1 MSTNQETTNID
12 ELPSSNSNNVNSAPV
27 QNVFSENNT
36 ENVKMPNYGEQLNSE
51 KEVAPALQNIDYTS
65 KLNSTLKDIG
75 NGNPLQLP
83 SRDIPQNTASIN
95 NDVNVQPNYIP
106 PNNNDY
112 IANHVTP
119 DEIIQQNREKEM
131 NNDKTE
137 EFYETIQMPLLVG
150 LLFFIF
156 QLPFIRKNL
165 FIYLPSLFNKDGNP
179 NLSGYL
185 FNSAIFALLY
195 FSFTIPEYTCS
206 KLYFLSYV

>member
-1 MSTNQETTNID
+1 MATNQETTNID
-12 ELPSSNSNNVNSAPV
+12 ELPSSNVNNAPV

-36 ENVKMPNYGEQLNSE
+36 ENVKIPNYGEQLNSE
-51 KEVAPALQNIDYTS
+51 KEVAPALQNIDYTT
-65 KLNSTLKDIG
+65 KLNSSLKDIG

-119 DEIIQQNREKEM
+119 DEIIQQNREKELI
-131 NNDKTE
+131 NDKTE

-185 FNSAIFALLY
+185 FNSVVFALLY
-195 FSFTIPEYTCS
+195 FSFTYILKYIS
-206 KLYFLSYV
+206 I

>member
-1 MSTNQETTNID
+1 MATNQETTNID
-12 ELPSSNSNNVNSAPV
+12 DLPSANSNNVNSAPV
-27 QNVFSENNT
+27 QNVFNENNT

-65 KLNSTLKDIG
+65 KLNSSLKEIG
-75 NGNPLQLP
+75 NGNTLQLP

-119 DEIIQQNREKEM
+119 NEIIQQNREKEVL
-131 NNDKTE
+131 NDKTE

-195 FSFTIPEYTCS
+195 FSFTYILKYIS
-206 KLYFLSYV
+206 I

>member
-1 MSTNQETTNID
+1 MTTNQETTNID
-12 ELPSSNSNNVNSAPV
+12 ELPSSNVNSVPV
-27 QNVFSENNT
+27 QNVFNENNT

-51 KEVAPALQNIDYTS
+51 QEVAPALQNIDYTS

-112 IANHVTP
+112 IANHITP
-119 DEIIQQNREKEM
+119 DEIIQQNREKEVI
-131 NNDKTE
+131 NDKTE
-137 EFYETIQMPLLVG
+137 EFYETIQMPILVG

-195 FSFTIPEYTCS
+195 FSFTYILKYIS
-206 KLYFLSYV
+206 I

>member
-1 MSTNQETTNID
+1 MATNQETTNID

-36 ENVKMPNYGEQLNSE
+36 ENIKMPNYGEQLNSE
-51 KEVAPALQNIDYTS
+51 QEVAPALQNIDYTS
-65 KLNSTLKDIG
+65 KLNSSLKDIG

-95 NDVNVQPNYIP
+95 NDVNIQPNYIP

-119 DEIIQQNREKEM
+119 NEIIQQNREKEM

-195 FSFTIPEYTCS
+195 FSFTYILKYIS
-206 KLYFLSYV
+206 I

>member
-1 MSTNQETTNID
+1 MATNQETTNID
-12 ELPSSNSNNVNSAPV
+12 DLPSANSNNVNSAPV
-27 QNVFSENNT
+27 QNVFNENNT

-65 KLNSTLKDIG
+65 KLNSSLKEIG
-75 NGNPLQLP
+75 NGNTLQLP

-119 DEIIQQNREKEM
+119 NEIIQQNREKEVL
-131 NNDKTE
+131 NDKTE

-195 FSFTIPEYTCS
+195 FSFTYILHLWTLKTPI
-206 KLYFLSYV
+206 L

>member
-1 MSTNQETTNID
+1 MATNQETTNID
-12 ELPSSNSNNVNSAPV
+12 DLPSANSNNVNSAPV
-27 QNVFSENNT
+27 QNVFNENNT

-65 KLNSTLKDIG
+65 KLNSSLKEIG
-75 NGNPLQLP
+75 NGNALQLP

-119 DEIIQQNREKEM
+119 NEIIQQNREKEVL
-131 NNDKTE
+131 NDKTE
-137 EFYETIQMPLLVG
+137 DFYETIQMPLLVG

-195 FSFTIPEYTCS
+195 FSFTYILKYIS
-206 KLYFLSYV
+206 I

>member
-1 MSTNQETTNID
+1 MATNQETTNID
-12 ELPSSNSNNVNSAPV
+12 DLPSANSNNVNSAPV
-27 QNVFSENNT
+27 QNVFNENNT

-65 KLNSTLKDIG
+65 KLNSSLKEIG
-75 NGNPLQLP
+75 NGNTLQLP

-119 DEIIQQNREKEM
+119 NEIIQQNREKEVL
-131 NNDKTE
+131 NHKIE

-195 FSFTIPEYTCS
+195 FSFTYILKYIS
-206 KLYFLSYV
+206 I

>member
-1 MSTNQETTNID
+1 MAANQETTNID
-12 ELPSSNSNNVNSAPV
+12 ELPSSNSNNVNGAPV
-27 QNVFSENNT
+27 QNVFNENNT
-36 ENVKMPNYGEQLNSE
+36 ENVKIPNYGEQLNSE

-65 KLNSTLKDIG
+65 KLNSSLKDIG

-83 SRDIPQNTASIN
+83 SRDIPLNTSTIN
-95 NDVNVQPNYIP
+95 NDVNIQPNYIP

-119 DEIIQQNREKEM
+119 NEIVQQNREKEFI
-131 NNDKTE
+131 NDKTE
-137 EFYETIQMPLLVG
+137 EFYERIQMPLLVG

-156 QLPFIRKNL
+156 QLPFVRKNL

-185 FNSAIFALLY
+185 FNSVIFALLY
-195 FSFTIPEYTCS
+195 FSFTYILKYMS
-206 KLYFLSYV
+206 I

>member
-1 MSTNQETTNID
+1 MATNQETTNID

-36 ENVKMPNYGEQLNSE
+36 ENIKMQNYGEQLNSE
-51 KEVAPALQNIDYTS
+51 QEVAPALQNIDYTS

-75 NGNPLQLP
+75 NGIPLQLP

-95 NDVNVQPNYIP
+95 NDVNIQPNYIP

-119 DEIIQQNREKEM
+119 NEIIQQNREKEM

-195 FSFTIPEYTCS
+195 FSFTYILKYIS
-206 KLYFLSYV
+206 I

>member
-1 MSTNQETTNID
+1 MDTTQETTNID
-12 ELPSSNSNNVNSAPV
+12 ELPSNNSNNINSGPV
-27 QNVFSENNT
+27 QNVFNENNT
-36 ENVKMPNYGEQLNSE
+36 ENVKIPNYGEQLNSE

-65 KLNSTLKDIG
+65 KLNSSLKDIG

-119 DEIIQQNREKEM
+119 NEIIQQNREKEDI
-131 NNDKTE
+131 NDKTE

-185 FNSAIFALLY
+185 FNSAVFALLY
-195 FSFTIPEYTCS
+195 FSFTYILKYIS
-206 KLYFLSYV
+206 I

>member
-1 MSTNQETTNID
+1 MATNQETTNID
-12 ELPSSNSNNVNSAPV
+12 DLPSANSNNVNSAPV

-65 KLNSTLKDIG
+65 KLNSSLKEIG

-119 DEIIQQNREKEM
+119 NEIIQQNREKEVL
-131 NNDKTE
+131 NDKTE

-195 FSFTIPEYTCS
+195 FSFTYILKYIS
-206 KLYFLSYV
+206 I

>member
-1 MSTNQETTNID
+1 MATNQETTNID

-36 ENVKMPNYGEQLNSE
+36 ENIKMPNYGEQLNSE
-51 KEVAPALQNIDYTS
+51 QEVAPALQNIDYTS

-95 NDVNVQPNYIP
+95 NDVNIQPNYIP

-119 DEIIQQNREKEM
+119 NEIIQQNREKEM
-131 NNDKTE
+131 INDKTE

-195 FSFTIPEYTCS
+195 FSFTFILKYI
-206 KLYFLSYV
+206 LI

>member
-1 MSTNQETTNID
+1 MATNQETTNID

-195 FSFTIPEYTCS
+195 FSFTYILKYIS
-206 KLYFLSYV
+206 I

>member
-1 MSTNQETTNID
+1 MATIQETTNID
-12 ELPSSNSNNVNSAPV
+12 ELPSSNVNSLPV
-27 QNVFSENNT
+27 QNAFSENNT

-51 KEVAPALQNIDYTS
+51 QEVAPALQNIDYTS

-95 NDVNVQPNYIP
+95 NDVNIQPNYIP

-119 DEIIQQNREKEM
+119 NEIIQQNREKEM

-195 FSFTIPEYTCS
+195 FSFTYILKYIS
-206 KLYFLSYV
+206 I

>member
-1 MSTNQETTNID
+1 MATNQETTNID

-36 ENVKMPNYGEQLNSE
+36 ENIKMPNYGEQLNSE
-51 KEVAPALQNIDYTS
+51 QEVAPALQNIDYTS

-95 NDVNVQPNYIP
+95 NDVNIQPNYIP

-119 DEIIQQNREKEM
+119 NEIIQQNREKEM

-195 FSFTIPEYTCS
+195 FLFKYILKYISI
-206 KLYFLSYV
+206 

>member
-1 MSTNQETTNID
+1 MATTQETTNID
-12 ELPSSNSNNVNSAPV
+12 ELPSSNVNSLPV

-119 DEIIQQNREKEM
+119 DEIIQQNREKQVI
-131 NNDKTE
+131 NGKTE

-195 FSFTIPEYTCS
+195 FSFTYILKYIS
-206 KLYFLSYV
+206 I

>member
-1 MSTNQETTNID
+1 MATNQETTNID
-12 ELPSSNSNNVNSAPV
+12 DLPSANSNNVNSAPV

-36 ENVKMPNYGEQLNSE
+36 ENVKIPNYGEQLNSE

-83 SRDIPQNTASIN
+83 SRDIPQNTASVN

-119 DEIIQQNREKEM
+119 NEIIQQNREKEM
-131 NNDKTE
+131 INDKTE

-195 FSFTIPEYTCS
+195 FSFTYILKYIS
-206 KLYFLSYV
+206 I

>member
-1 MSTNQETTNID
+1 MATTQETTNID

-36 ENVKMPNYGEQLNSE
+36 ENIKMPNYGEQLNSE
-51 KEVAPALQNIDYTS
+51 QEVAPALQNIDYTS
-65 KLNSTLKDIG
+65 KLNSTLKDIC

-95 NDVNVQPNYIP
+95 NDVNIQPNYIP

-119 DEIIQQNREKEM
+119 NEIIQQNRDKEM

-179 NLSGYL
+179 NLCGYL

-195 FSFTIPEYTCS
+195 FSFTYILKYIS
-206 KLYFLSYV
+206 I

>member
-1 MSTNQETTNID
+1 MATNQETTNID
-12 ELPSSNSNNVNSAPV
+12 DLPCPNSNNVNSAPV
-27 QNVFSENNT
+27 QNVFNENNT

-65 KLNSTLKDIG
+65 KLNSSLKEIG
-75 NGNPLQLP
+75 NGNALQLP

-112 IANHVTP
+112 ITNHVTP
-119 DEIIQQNREKEM
+119 NEIIQQNREKEVL
-131 NNDKTE
+131 NDKTE

-185 FNSAIFALLY
+185 FNSTIFALLY
-195 FSFTIPEYTCS
+195 FSFTYILKYIS
-206 KLYFLSYV
+206 I

>member
-1 MSTNQETTNID
+1 MAANQETTNID
-12 ELPSSNSNNVNSAPV
+12 DLPSANSNNVNSAPV
-27 QNVFSENNT
+27 QNVFNENNT

-65 KLNSTLKDIG
+65 KLNSSLKDIG

-119 DEIIQQNREKEM
+119 NEIIQQNREKEVI
-131 NNDKTE
+131 NDKTE

-195 FSFTIPEYTCS
+195 FSFTYILKYIS
-206 KLYFLSYV
+206 I

>member
-1 MSTNQETTNID
+1 MAANQETTNID
-12 ELPSSNSNNVNSAPV
+12 DLPSANSNNVNSAPV

-65 KLNSTLKDIG
+65 KLNSSLKDIG

-83 SRDIPQNTASIN
+83 SRDIPQNTASVN

-112 IANHVTP
+112 IENHVTP
-119 DEIIQQNREKEM
+119 NEIIQQNREKEVL
-131 NNDKTE
+131 NDKTE

-185 FNSAIFALLY
+185 FNSVIFALLY
-195 FSFTIPEYTCS
+195 FSFTYILKYMA
-206 KLYFLSYV
+206 L

>member
-1 MSTNQETTNID
+1 MATTQETTNID
-12 ELPSSNSNNVNSAPV
+12 ELPSSNVNSVPV

-65 KLNSTLKDIG
+65 KLNSSLKDIG

-119 DEIIQQNREKEM
+119 DEIIQQNREKQVI
-131 NNDKTE
+131 NGKTE

-195 FSFTIPEYTCS
+195 FSFTYILKYIS
-206 KLYFLSYV
+206 I

>member
-1 MSTNQETTNID
+1 MATTQETTNID
-12 ELPSSNSNNVNSAPV
+12 ELPSSNVNSAPV
-27 QNVFSENNT
+27 QNVFNENNT

-51 KEVAPALQNIDYTS
+51 HEVAPVLQNIDYTS

-83 SRDIPQNTASIN
+83 SRDIPQNTAFIN
-95 NDVNVQPNYIP
+95 NDVNVQSNYIP

-112 IANHVTP
+112 IANHITP
-119 DEIIQQNREKEM
+119 DEIIQQNREKKLT
-131 NNDKTE
+131 NDKTE

-195 FSFTIPEYTCS
+195 FLFTYILKYIS
-206 KLYFLSYV
+206 I

>member
-1 MSTNQETTNID
+1 MATNQETTNID
-12 ELPSSNSNNVNSAPV
+12 DLPSANSNNVNSAPV

-119 DEIIQQNREKEM
+119 NEIIQQNREKEVL
-131 NNDKTE
+131 NDKTE

-195 FSFTIPEYTCS
+195 FSFTYILKYIS
-206 KLYFLSYV
+206 I

>member
-1 MSTNQETTNID
+1 MATTQETTNID

-95 NDVNVQPNYIP
+95 NDVNIQPNYIP

-119 DEIIQQNREKEM
+119 NEIIQQNREKEM

-195 FSFTIPEYTCS
+195 FLFIYILKYISI
-206 KLYFLSYV
+206 

>member
-1 MSTNQETTNID
+1 MASNQETTNID
-12 ELPSSNSNNVNSAPV
+12 DLPSANSNNVNSAPV

-83 SRDIPQNTASIN
+83 SRDIPQNTASVN

-119 DEIIQQNREKEM
+119 NEIIQQNREKEM
-131 NNDKTE
+131 INDKTE

-185 FNSAIFALLY
+185 FNSAVFALLY
-195 FSFTIPEYTCS
+195 FSFTYILKYIS
-206 KLYFLSYV
+206 L

>member
-1 MSTNQETTNID
+1 MATNQETTNID
-12 ELPSSNSNNVNSAPV
+12 DLPSANSNNVNSAPV

-65 KLNSTLKDIG
+65 KLNSSLKEIG

-83 SRDIPQNTASIN
+83 SRDIPQNTASVN

-119 DEIIQQNREKEM
+119 NEIIQQNREKEM
-131 NNDKTE
+131 INDKTE

-195 FSFTIPEYTCS
+195 FSFTYKFSFT
-206 KLYFLSYV
+206 L

>member
-1 MSTNQETTNID
+1 MATTQETTNID

-95 NDVNVQPNYIP
+95 NDVNIQPNYIP

-195 FSFTIPEYTCS
+195 FSFTYILKYIS
-206 KLYFLSYV
+206 I

>member
-1 MSTNQETTNID
+1 MATNQETTNID
-12 ELPSSNSNNVNSAPV
+12 ELPSSNVNSAPV

-95 NDVNVQPNYIP
+95 NDVNIQPNYIP

-119 DEIIQQNREKEM
+119 NEIIQQNREKEM

-195 FSFTIPEYTCS
+195 FSFTYILKYIS
-206 KLYFLSYV
+206 I

>member
-1 MSTNQETTNID
+1 MATNQETTNID
-12 ELPSSNSNNVNSAPV
+12 DLPSANSNNVNSAPV
-27 QNVFSENNT
+27 QNVFNENNT
-36 ENVKMPNYGEQLNSE
+36 ENVKIPNYGEQLNSE

-65 KLNSTLKDIG
+65 KLNSSLKEIG
-75 NGNPLQLP
+75 NGNTLQLP

-119 DEIIQQNREKEM
+119 NEIIQQNREKEVL
-131 NNDKTE
+131 NHKIE

-195 FSFTIPEYTCS
+195 FSFTYILKYIS
-206 KLYFLSYV
+206 I

>member
-1 MSTNQETTNID
+1 MASIQETTNID
-12 ELPSSNSNNVNSAPV
+12 DLPSANSNNVNSAPV
-27 QNVFSENNT
+27 QNVFNENNT

-51 KEVAPALQNIDYTS
+51 QEVAPALQNIDYTS
-65 KLNSTLKDIG
+65 KLNSSLKDIG

-83 SRDIPQNTASIN
+83 SRDIPQNTTSIN

-112 IANHVTP
+112 IANHITP
-119 DEIIQQNREKEM
+119 NEIIQHNREKEVI
-131 NNDKTE
+131 NDKTD

-185 FNSAIFALLY
+185 FNSAIFSLLY
-195 FSFTIPEYTCS
+195 FSFTYILKYITI
-206 KLYFLSYV
+206 

>member
-1 MSTNQETTNID
+1 MATNQETTNID
-12 ELPSSNSNNVNSAPV
+12 DLPSANSNNVNSAPV
-27 QNVFSENNT
+27 QNVFNENNT
-36 ENVKMPNYGEQLNSE
+36 ENVKIPNYGEQLNSE

-65 KLNSTLKDIG
+65 KLNSSLKEIG

-119 DEIIQQNREKEM
+119 NEIIQQNREKEVL
-131 NNDKTE
+131 NDKTE

-185 FNSAIFALLY
+185 FNSVVFALLY
-195 FSFTIPEYTCS
+195 FSFTYILKYIS
-206 KLYFLSYV
+206 I

>member
-1 MSTNQETTNID
+1 MATNQETTNID
-12 ELPSSNSNNVNSAPV
+12 DLPSSNSNNVNSAPV

-75 NGNPLQLP
+75 DGNPLQLP

-112 IANHVTP
+112 IANYVTP
-119 DEIIQQNREKEM
+119 NEIIEQNREKEH

-179 NLSGYL
+179 NLSGYV

-195 FSFTIPEYTCS
+195 FSFTYILKYIS
-206 KLYFLSYV
+206 I